1 MNRDKRGISQRI
13 FIITAIILVLIFCFI
28 LKKWM
33 ESVMPETGSTMALQL
48 IAAFAGLLM
57 LLILGTII
65 VFRVESRAKE
75 EEISRVIRAAED
87 KANRAKSDFLANM
100 SHEIRTPI
108 NAILGMN
115 EMVMRETEKESIRG
129 YSKKIQ
135 NASQALL
142 SLINDILDFSKMES
156 GSIEIEE
163 GEYQLQTLVDD
174 AVNIIQPKAEQKDL
188 LFLTKVDRGLP
199 EVLLGDEV
207 RIRQVLVHI
216 LKNAVKYTKKGK
228 VTFVVSGMVDKDN
241 RIAEMKFKITDT
253 GVGIRRADLP
263 DLFKKF
269 ERADLVKNRSIEGTG
284 LGLSIS
290 YQLIQKM
297 NGHIEAES
305 VYGEG
310 AEFTVFLPQKIVS
323 MDASDM
329 PARSKAEQDGASSEE
344 YLLAEGAEILLVDD
358 NEVNLFVVQ
367 NLLERTKARVT
378 KCSSGKE
385 CLKMMQKKH
394 FDLIFLDHMMPE
406 IDGIETVQISR
417 EMKNNKCMDTPM
429 IALTANAVTGARDI
443 YVKEGFQDYLSK
455 PVNGGQLEE
464 ILRKYL
470 PEELCRVERKPEAT
484 DSDKKAD
491 EDVQKDGQEIK
502 KEHHSNMAVIEIVP
516 SSKSSKAAEKLSYL
530 DLEMGVEYSGGD
542 EEMYREFLA
551 MFCDVKAENESKIEE
566 KYREADWKQYVTL
579 VHALKSSSLTIGA
592 VILSEAAKALE
603 FEGKKYLD
611 GDGSKEPEYILSH
624 HKEVMELYEKT
635 CKEGQEWLKRNTF

>member
-13 FIITAIILVLIFCFI
+13 FIIIAIVLVLIFCFI
-28 LKKWM
+28 LKSWV
-33 ESVMPETGSTMALQL
+33 ESVMPETGSTIALQL
-48 IAAFAGLLM
+48 MAAFAGLLL
-57 LLILGTII
+57 LLILGMSI
-65 VFRVESRAKE
+65 FLRLEHRAKE
-75 EEISRVIRAAED
+75 EEISRVIRATED

-115 EMVMRETEKESIRG
+115 EMVMRETEKDNIRE

-156 GSIEIEE
+156 GCIEIEE
-163 GEYQLQTLVDD
+163 GEYGLQTLVDD
-174 AVNIIQPKAEQKDL
+174 VVNNIQPKAEQKDL
-188 LFLTKVDRGLP
+188 LFLSKVDRGLP
-199 EVLLGDEV
+199 KVLSGDEV

-216 LKNAVKYTKKGK
+216 LKNAVKYTKEGK
-228 VTFVVSGMVDKDN
+228 VIFVVSGTVDKDN
-241 RIAEMKFKITDT
+241 NMVQLKFKITDT

-263 DLFKKF
+263 GLFKKF
-269 ERADLVKNRSIEGTG
+269 ERADLVKNRSIEGVG

-290 YQLIQKM
+290 YQLMQKM
-297 NGHIEAES
+297 GGDIEAES

-310 AEFTVFLPQKIVS
+310 SEFTVTLPQKIVS
-323 MDASDM
+323 MDSLDV
-329 PARSKAEQDGASSEE
+329 PSRNKSERGGVSSEE

-385 CLKMMQKKH
+385 CLKLMQKRH

-406 IDGIETVQISR
+406 LDGIETVKISR
-417 EMKNNKCMDTPM
+417 EMKNNKCLDTPM
-429 IALTANAVTGARDI
+429 IALTANAVTGAKDS

-455 PVNGGQLEE
+455 PVNGKQLEE
-464 ILRKYL
+464 ILQKYL
-470 PEELCRVERKPEAT
+470 PEELCKVKKRTEAT
-484 DSDKKAD
+484 DSDEKSD
-491 EDVQKDGQEIK
+491 ENIPKNRLETK
-502 KEHHSNMAVIEIVP
+502 KERHSNMAVIEIVP
-516 SSKSSKAAEKLSYL
+516 SSKSSKEVEKLAFL
-530 DLEMGVEYSGGD
+530 DIEMGVEYSGGD

-551 MFCDVKAENESKIEE
+551 MFCDVKAENERKIQES
-566 KYREADWKQYVTL
+566 YGQSDWKQYVTL

-592 VILSEAAKALE
+592 VTLSEAAKAIEL
-603 FEGKKYLD
+603 EGKKYLD
-611 GDGSKEPEYILSH
+611 GDGSEVPEYILSH
-624 HKEVMELYEKT
+624 HKEVMDLYEKS
-635 CKEGQEWLKRNTF
+635 CKEGQEWLKKNAL

>member
-1 MNRDKRGISQRI
+1 MNRDKREISQRI
-13 FIITAIILVLIFCFI
+13 FIIVAIILVLIFCFI
-28 LKKWM
+28 LKQWM
-33 ESVMPETGSTMALQL
+33 ESVMPETGRAIALKL
-48 IAAFAGLLM
+48 IAALAGLLL
-57 LLILGTII
+57 LLILGVSI
-65 VFRVESRAKE
+65 FLRVEARARE
-75 EEISRVIRAAED
+75 EEISRVMRAMED
-87 KANRAKSDFLANM
+87 KSNRAKSDFLANM

-156 GSIEIEE
+156 GCIEIEE

-174 AVNIIQPKAEQKDL
+174 TVNIIQPKAEQKEL
-188 LFLTKVDRGLP
+188 LFLTKIDRGLP
-199 EVLLGDEV
+199 KVLFGDEV

-241 RIAEMKFKITDT
+241 HMAELKFKITDT

-269 ERADLVKNRSIEGTG
+269 ERADLVKNRSIEGVG

-290 YQLIQKM
+290 YQLMQKM
-297 NGHIEAES
+297 NGYIEADS
-305 VYGEG
+305 IYGEG
-310 AEFTVFLPQKIVS
+310 SEFTVTLPQKIVS
-323 MDASDM
+323 MDSVDVPLRGIAERGVVSSD
-329 PARSKAEQDGASSEE
+329 EC
-344 YLLAEGAEILLVDD
+344 LLAEGAEILLVDD

-406 IDGIETVQISR
+406 LDGIETVQISR
-417 EMKNNKCMDTPM
+417 EMKNNKCKDTPM
-429 IALTANAVTGARDI
+429 IALTANAVAGARDI

-470 PEELCRVERKPEAT
+470 PEELRRVEKKPEVSN
-484 DSDKKAD
+484 SDKKAD
-491 EDVQKDGQEIK
+491 EDIPENRQETK

-516 SSKSSKAAEKLSYL
+516 GSKSSKAAEKLSFL
-530 DLEMGVEYSGGD
+530 DIETGVEYSGGD
-542 EEMYREFLA
+542 VEMYREFLE
-551 MFCDVKAENESKIEE
+551 MSCDVKDENERKIQER
-566 KYREADWKQYVTL
+566 YAQSDWKQYVTL
-579 VHALKSSSLTIGA
+579 VHALKSSSLTVGA
-592 VILSEAAKALE
+592 VTLSEAAKALE
-603 FEGKKYLD
+603 LEGKKYLD
-611 GDGSKEPEYILSH
+611 GDESKVPEYILSH
-624 HKEVMELYEKT
+624 HKEVMDLYEKT
-635 CKEGQEWLKRNTF
+635 CREGQEWLKRNTF

>member
-1 MNRDKRGISQRI
+1 MNRNKRGIGQRI
-13 FIITAIILVLIFCFI
+13 FIIVVIVLALIFCFI
-28 LKKWM
+28 LKKWV
-33 ESVMPETGSTMALQL
+33 ETVTPEAGSTIALQM
-48 IAAFAGLLM
+48 IAAFAGLLL
-57 LLILGTII
+57 LLILGMII
-65 VFRVESRAKE
+65 FLRVESRAKE
-75 EEISRVIRAAED
+75 EEISRVIRATED

-115 EMVMRETEKESIRG
+115 EMVMRETEKDSIRG

-156 GSIEIEE
+156 GCIEIEE
-163 GEYQLQTLVDD
+163 GEYELQTLVND
-174 AVNIIQPKAEQKDL
+174 AVNIIQPEAEQKDL
-188 LFLTKVDRGLP
+188 LFLSKVDRGLP
-199 EVLLGDEV
+199 KVLSGDEV

-216 LKNAVKYTKKGK
+216 LKNAVKYTKEGK
-228 VTFVVSGMVDKDN
+228 IIFVVSGNVDKDN
-241 RIAEMKFKITDT
+241 NMVELKFKITDT

-269 ERADLVKNRSIEGTG
+269 ERADLVKNRNIEGVG

-290 YQLIQKM
+290 YQLMQRM
-297 NGHIEAES
+297 GGHIEAES

-310 AEFTVFLPQKIVS
+310 SEFTVTLPQKIVN
-323 MDASDM
+323 MDSSDAPSRNM
-329 PARSKAEQDGASSEE
+329 AERDGMSSGE

-367 NLLERTKARVT
+367 NLLERTKAHVT

-385 CLKMMQKKH
+385 CLQMMKKKH

-406 IDGIETVQISR
+406 LDGIEIVQISR
-417 EMKNNKCMDTPM
+417 EMKNNKCLDTPM
-429 IALTANAVTGARDI
+429 IALTANAVSGARDI

-470 PEELCRVERKPEAT
+470 PEELYRVEKKPEVAET
-484 DSDKKAD
+484 DKKAD
-491 EDVQKDGQEIK
+491 EDVAGDRQKTK

-516 SSKSSKAAEKLSYL
+516 SSKSSKEVEKLDFL
-530 DLEMGVEYSGGD
+530 DIETGVEYSGGD
-542 EEMYREFLA
+542 EEMYREFLT
-551 MFCDVKAENESKIEE
+551 MFCDVKAENERKIQESYE
-566 KYREADWKQYVTL
+566 QSDWKQYVTL
-579 VHALKSSSLTIGA
+579 VHALKSSSLTIGG

-603 FEGKKYLD
+603 LEGKKYLD
-611 GDGSKEPEYILSH
+611 GDGSEVPEYILSH
-624 HKEVMELYEKT
+624 HKEVMDLYEKS
-635 CKEGQEWLKRNTF
+635 CKEGQEWLKKNAL

>member
-1 MNRDKRGISQRI
+1 MNRDKKGISQRI

-57 LLILGTII
+57 FLILGTII

-75 EEISRVIRAAED
+75 EEITRVIRAAED

-228 VTFVVSGMVDKDN
+228 VTFVVSGTVDKDN

-297 NGHIEAES
+297 NGYIEAES

-344 YLLAEGAEILLVDD
+344 YLFAEGAEILLVDD

-455 PVNGGQLEE
+455 PVNGGQLEK

-484 DSDKKAD
+484 DSDKKVD
-491 EDVQKDGQEIK
+491 EDARKDRQETK

-516 SSKSSKAAEKLSYL
+516 SSKSAKAAEKLSYL

-551 MFCDVKAENESKIEE
+551 MFCDVKAENGRKIQE
-566 KYREADWKQYVTL
+566 KYSESDWKEYVTL

-603 FEGKKYLD
+603 LEGKKYLD

-624 HKEVMELYEKT
+624 HKEVMDLYEKT
-635 CKEGQEWLKRNTF
+635 CREGQEWLKRNTF

>member
-1 MNRDKRGISQRI
+1 
-13 FIITAIILVLIFCFI
+13 
-28 LKKWM
+28 
-33 ESVMPETGSTMALQL
+33 
-48 IAAFAGLLM
+48 
-57 LLILGTII
+57 
-65 VFRVESRAKE
+65 
-75 EEISRVIRAAED
+75 
-87 KANRAKSDFLANM
+87 
-100 SHEIRTPI
+100 
-108 NAILGMN
+108 
-115 EMVMRETEKESIRG
+115 
-129 YSKKIQ
+129 
-135 NASQALL
+135 
-142 SLINDILDFSKMES
+142 
-156 GSIEIEE
+156 
-163 GEYQLQTLVDD
+163 
-174 AVNIIQPKAEQKDL
+174 
-188 LFLTKVDRGLP
+188 
-199 EVLLGDEV
+199 
-207 RIRQVLVHI
+207 
-216 LKNAVKYTKKGK
+216 
-228 VTFVVSGMVDKDN
+228 
-241 RIAEMKFKITDT
+241 
-253 GVGIRRADLP
+253 
-263 DLFKKF
+263 
-269 ERADLVKNRSIEGTG
+269 
-284 LGLSIS
+284 
-290 YQLIQKM
+290 
-297 NGHIEAES
+297 
-305 VYGEG
+305 
-310 AEFTVFLPQKIVS
+310 
-323 MDASDM
+323 
-329 PARSKAEQDGASSEE
+329 
-344 YLLAEGAEILLVDD
+344 
-358 NEVNLFVVQ
+358 
-367 NLLERTKARVT
+367 
-378 KCSSGKE
+378 
-385 CLKMMQKKH
+385 MMQKKH